1 MTIPRSPSDQMSMNI
16 PQAVVFDLGKVL
28 LDFDYGITVR
38 RILSHCKIT
47 SPELEKLIN
56 QSPLLLQYETGMLT
70 TQQFLAEVKKA
81 AGFTGDLAEF
91 SELFGNTF
99 SPIEPMI
106 QLHAELRAR
115 GVPTYILSNTNE
127 LAIRDIRER
136 FPFFQHFDGYVF
148 SYEHGALKPDAR
160 IYEVVERLS
169 GRRGAEILYLDDR
182 PENVQ
187 GGATRGWRA
196 ILHEAP
202 DKTRAAVRETGLLG
216 GGPDITT

>member
-1 MTIPRSPSDQMSMNI
+1 MTIPRSPNDQMSMNI
-16 PQAVVFDLGKVL
+16 PHAVVFDLGKVL
-28 LDFDYGITVR
+28 VDFDYRITVR
-38 RILSHCKIT
+38 RILSRCKT
-47 SPELEKLIN
+47 TASALERLIN
-56 QSPLLLQYETGMLT
+56 QSPLLLRYETGLLT
-70 TQQFLAEVKKA
+70 TQQFLDEVKAA

-91 SELFGNTF
+91 SELFGNIF

-127 LAIRDIRER
+127 LAIRDIRGR

-202 DKTRAAVRETGLLG
+202 DKTRAAVRETGLLA
-216 GGPDITT
+216 